1 MDHEITIFAHLDEL
15 RKRIIIILI
24 SLLVT
29 TVLCL
34 PLAGSVLR
42 ILRLPAAGVLG
53 KLVVFKPQDA
63 FLIYMRIGFLSG
75 FVLALPVILYQF
87 WAFVAP
93 AIEKRFKKYLVY
105 FIIFAT
111 AAFALGCVFSYY
123 ILLPKAL
130 TFLLSFGADE
140 LEPVISAD
148 SYISFV
154 IGLIFCCGFIFQ
166 MPIFSFI
173 LTKVG
178 LINAGMLRKK
188 FGIAVVAIFVAAA
201 VITPTTDV
209 FNMMLIAIPMLFLY
223 EISIWVSALT
233 GRAGRRALYHPS
245 SLS

>member
-1 MDHEITIFAHLDEL
+1 MDRDLTILEHLDEL
-15 RKRIIIILI
+15 RKRIIIVLI

-29 TVLCL
+29 TVLSL
-34 PLAGSVLR
+34 PFAGSVLR
-42 ILRLPAAGVLG
+42 ILKLPAAGVLG

-63 FLIYMRIGFLSG
+63 FMIYMRISFLAG

-87 WAFVAP
+87 WAFFAP

-105 FIIFAT
+105 FIISGS
-111 AAFALGCVFSYY
+111 AAFALGCAFSYY

-130 TFLLSFGADE
+130 TFLLSFGVDE
-140 LEPVISAD
+140 LEPVIAAD

-188 FGIAVVAIFVAAA
+188 FGIAVVAIFVVAA

-209 FNMMLIAIPMLFLY
+209 FNMMALAIPMLFLY
-223 EISIWVSALT
+223 EISIWVSAVT
-233 GRAGRRALYHPS
+233 GRLRASTHEPA
-245 SLS
+245 